1 MEKCATLVCFGK
13 QIDFILLLLRLKQVK
28 AICDATKQVAW

>member
-13 QIDFILLLLRLKQVK
+13 QIDFIITFTSFKTSKSDL
-28 AICDATKQVAW
+28 